1 MKEEQETSP
10 LKVLF
15 FADPPK
21 RSLLD
26 FIDWDGEAYKLL
38 TTHIEEHTF
47 KLLSHEKPDVIIV
60 DYDHADIQPLNFLD
74 KILEQNE
81 NLIII
86 GLTDKAS
93 LDIAVKSIK
102 MGVQNV
108 IHTKENPYQLQQE
121 LSKII
126 EKKKSYQNWLLL
138 HDKEKKK
145 FEFDNIVGQSPEMHR
160 IFQMISMIRK
170 LKWVTVLIRGETGTG
185 KELIAKAIHYKV
197 ENMFR
202 PFIEI
207 NCSTLPESLLESEL
221 FGFEK
226 GAFTDAKNQK
236 KGLFE
241 MANDGTM
248 FLDEIG
254 EIAPAI
260 QVKLLRVLEE
270 KKIRRLGGTQDI
282 YINTRII
289 AATNRNLESAIKEG
303 FFRNDLYYRLNVICI
318 NVPPLRERGDD
329 VILLA
334 KRFLKQYAEEYNST
348 LCFFTDEAEALLK
361 DYHWPG
367 NVRELK
373 HTIER
378 IVLLK
383 KGESIEKDILME
395 SITSEIPLVMSEEK
409 QTQHFKIE
417 IPPGGLSLD
426 EGEKILIRAILEKTG
441 WNKRK
446 TSHIL
451 NVSRPRLDR
460 KIQKYKLSPR

>member
-1 MKEEQETSP
+1 
-10 LKVLF
+10 
-15 FADPPK
+15 
-21 RSLLD
+21 
-26 FIDWDGEAYKLL
+26 
-38 TTHIEEHTF
+38 
-47 KLLSHEKPDVIIV
+47 
-60 DYDHADIQPLNFLD
+60 
-74 KILEQNE
+74 
-81 NLIII
+81 
-86 GLTDKAS
+86 
-93 LDIAVKSIK
+93 
-102 MGVQNV
+102 
-108 IHTKENPYQLQQE
+108 
-121 LSKII
+121 
-126 EKKKSYQNWLLL
+126 
-138 HDKEKKK
+138 
-145 FEFDNIVGQSPEMHR
+145 
-160 IFQMISMIRK
+160 
-170 LKWVTVLIRGETGTG
+170 
-185 KELIAKAIHYKV
+185 
-197 ENMFR
+197 
-202 PFIEI
+202 
-207 NCSTLPESLLESEL
+207 
-221 FGFEK
+221 
-226 GAFTDAKNQK
+226 
-236 KGLFE
+236 
-241 MANDGTM
+241 
-248 FLDEIG
+248 
-254 EIAPAI
+254 
-260 QVKLLRVLEE
+260 
-270 KKIRRLGGTQDI
+270 
-282 YINTRII
+282 
-289 AATNRNLESAIKEG
+289 
-303 FFRNDLYYRLNVICI
+303 
-318 NVPPLRERGDD
+318 VPPLRERGDD